1 MIIFTIYF
9 KINTVAYIPFKFDI
23 NTLKFLTKML
33 AKRIRIFFFFLLVDV
48 KDFHF
53 N

>member
-1 MIIFTIYF
+1 MIIFKIYL

-23 NTLKFLTKML
+23 NTLKILTKIL
-33 AKRIRIFFFFLLVDV
+33 T
-48 KDFHF
+48 